1 MCYTYVFLKHVV
13 TIMNVVPYGDDCFLS
28 LYMQAFFEGKLKIA
42 GNTSLAMKLQ
52 SIMPKPPKS
61 KL

>member
-1 MCYTYVFLKHVV
+1 MFVACVYLSYGKV
-13 TIMNVVPYGDDCFLS
+13 TILEYCFLS

-42 GNTSLAMKLQ
+42 GNTALAMKLQ
-52 SIMPKPPKS
+52 TIIKPPKS